1 MKAMTAR
8 GKRSPLSVSLVKT
21 TSREGLW
28 EGESKKGRGREGR
41 EGEGNIEKTRR
52 QTVTCNMETTDYY

>member
-28 EGESKKGRGREGR
+28 EEESKKGRREEGKGGDGGKERGREGR
-41 EGEGNIEKTRR
+41 EEGCGR
-52 QTVTCNMETTDYY
+52 QQ

>member
-28 EGESKKGRGREGR
+28 EGESKKGR

-52 QTVTCNMETTDYY
+52 QTVTGNLETTDYY